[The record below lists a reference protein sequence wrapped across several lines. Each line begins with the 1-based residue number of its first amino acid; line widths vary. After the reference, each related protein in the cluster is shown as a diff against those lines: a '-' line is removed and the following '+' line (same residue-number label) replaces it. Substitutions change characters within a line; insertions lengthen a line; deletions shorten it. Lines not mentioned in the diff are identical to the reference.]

1 MTKKALKVPSSRVN
15 RAGKI
20 GSLLARVAGNVAYNG
35 TKQLLSG
42 SKPSMSDL
50 LLTPNNLQKL
60 ADQLASKRGAAMK
73 LGQLLSMDT
82 GEILPE
88 ELSNIL
94 AKLRDNAHAMPHKQ
108 LIAILKSHWGDNWV
122 DNFAYFNLTPFACAS
137 IGQVHIAHN
146 DNGEKLAVKLQ
157 YPGVRDSIN
166 SDVDNLNRV
175 MKLSGQIP
183 SHIDLTPLLN
193 ETKKQLLVEA
203 DYQQEAGF
211 ITQFR
216 EVLDPTIFTLPK
228 VQPLSNRDILI
239 MSFIEGTAIEQ
250 VTHLPQQTRDYI
262 AHSLFSLFFKELFD
276 LKLMQT
282 DPNFANYL
290 YCSESNKIG
299 LLDFGATRDISDKI
313 SDSYRSLFKG
323 LFECDHQQIEQAAK
337 GIGFFEK
344 TISPDY
350 LATILHVFEL
360 ASAPIRHQ
368 GPYDF
373 GTSDIANQIKQLS
386 STVQKHKNQWHT
398 PPVDALFIHR
408 KIAGLYL
415 VARKLNAT

>member
-60 ADQLASKRGAAMK
+60 ADQLASMRGAAMK

-108 LIAILKSHWGDNWV
+108 LIAILKSNWGDNWV
-122 DNFAYFNLTPFACAS
+122 DNFAYFNLTPLACAS

-175 MKLSGQIP
+175 IKLSGQIP
-183 SHIDLTPLLN
+183 RHIDLTPLLN
-193 ETKKQLLVEA
+193 ETKKQ
-203 DYQQEAGF
+203 
-211 ITQFR
+211 
-216 EVLDPTIFTLPK
+216 
-228 VQPLSNRDILI
+228 
-239 MSFIEGTAIEQ
+239 
-250 VTHLPQQTRDYI
+250 
-262 AHSLFSLFFKELFD
+262 
-276 LKLMQT
+276 
-282 DPNFANYL
+282 
-290 YCSESNKIG
+290 
-299 LLDFGATRDISDKI
+299 
-313 SDSYRSLFKG
+313 
-323 LFECDHQQIEQAAK
+323 
-337 GIGFFEK
+337 
-344 TISPDY
+344 
-350 LATILHVFEL
+350 
-360 ASAPIRHQ
+360 
-368 GPYDF
+368 
-373 GTSDIANQIKQLS
+373 
-386 STVQKHKNQWHT
+386 
-398 PPVDALFIHR
+398 
-408 KIAGLYL
+408 
-415 VARKLNAT
+415 